1 MWHNCGGLRDSKVK
15 VGEVVGEGPHIL
27 GDMEGQSLPV
37 QVHICPKCGTVEL
50 TATEQ
55 TGARLLSRKGLK
67 RCIECG
73 AKIPLASEVCLH
85 CGVKQGER

>member
-1 MWHNCGGLRDSKVK
+1 MWHNYGGVRDSKVK
-15 VGEVVGEGPHIL
+15 VGEEVGEGPHIL

-55 TGARLLSRKGLK
+55 N
-67 RCIECG
+67 RCKVAE
-73 AKIPLASEVCLH
+73 
-85 CGVKQGER
+85 